1 MKLKQYQY
9 KPSCFFVQVT
19 LPGIFTALIGLF
31 SIYQMIVSD
40 YGPAYGFV
48 LLVAIYHVWNTFV
61 SVSNPEKISVNANK
75 ILFHAYGKEHS
86 YDLDE
91 IEHFYMR
98 MIGGR
103 KRIYLTI
110 NHGGI
115 FRGRY
120 WIRLEEFSENTEVE
134 EKLSQMEA
142 QIHPNSILV
151 EAKKQGKERL
161 KKKGVPYV

>member
-1 MKLKQYQY
+1 MKLKLYQY

-48 LLVAIYHVWNTFV
+48 LLVTIYHVWNTFV

-91 IEHFYMR
+91 I
-98 MIGGR
+98 
-103 KRIYLTI
+103 KKLQQAVKTK
-110 NHGGI
+110 
-115 FRGRY
+115 
-120 WIRLEEFSENTEVE
+120 SENVF
-134 EKLSQMEA
+134 
-142 QIHPNSILV
+142 LV
-151 EAKKQGKERL
+151 ISD
-161 KKKGVPYV
+161 VPETVSE